1 MYQSCAFCNG
11 KFTGDGGPSGLGVGR
26 RFAYDEWRGR
36 LWVICT
42 SCSRWNLAPIDN
54 RLDRIEAVAR
64 AAAGGMVAAST
75 EQVSLIRSGTYDYV
89 RVGKPPRIE
98 YATWRYGERI
108 KARRREQLKYV
119 VPLSIGAVGAA
130 IAINVA
136 AGGSVGIFVW
146 QIPQIAKSLYT
157 RAVGS
162 RPVPISETP
171 VCARCGNVMKVR
183 ARDLGRARLVANSH
197 AQLVLLLTCGKCES
211 EGAQLE
217 GVDAQMALRRGL
229 TYQNLAR
236 GGRQRAADAA
246 RIVDRA
252 GGPDQLVNGMAR
264 ESLLLRTLRPD
275 RGLALEMAVDEQAEV
290 EELERQWRIAEETAA
305 IADGTLSTDAEI
317 EEELKRLKGRPP
329 NQPNS

>member
-1 MYQSCAFCNG
+1 MYTSCAFCNG

-26 RFAYDEWRGR
+26 RFAFDEWRGR

-42 SCSRWNLAPIDN
+42 SCSRWNLAPIDS
-54 RLDRIEAVAR
+54 RLERIETVAK
-64 AAAGGMVAAST
+64 AASGGMVAAST
-75 EQVSLIRSGTYDYV
+75 AQVSLIRSGPYDYV

-108 KARRREQLKYV
+108 KARRREQLKYI
-119 VPLSIGAVGAA
+119 VPLSVGAVGAA

-136 AGGSVGIFVW
+136 AGGSVGVFVW
-146 QIPQIAKSLYT
+146 QIPQLARGIYT
-157 RAVGS
+157 RIVGS
-162 RPVPISETP
+162 RPVPLSETP

-183 ARDLGRARLVANSH
+183 AKDLQRARLMSDAHSRI
-197 AQLVLLLTCGKCES
+197 ALLLHCPKCDG

-217 GVDAQMALRRGL
+217 GTDAQMALRRGL
-229 TYQNLAR
+229 TYQNLSK

-246 RIVDRA
+246 RIVDSA
-252 GGPDQLVNGMAR
+252 GGPDQLVEGMAR
-264 ESLLLRTLRPD
+264 QSLLLRTLRPD

-317 EEELKRLKGRPP
+317 EEEMTRLKGRKP
-329 NQPNS
+329 NQPDG